1 MTAALPGPVLLV
13 LRNRVLWL
21 MLVCPGLCQAVAAGK
36 QMPSTVQDLQYGEVL
51 YHYYQQD
58 YFTSIVRLLTAR
70 AQSRLPHHADEAE
83 LLLGGLDLSYGLRD
97 EAEDI
102 FTRLLDV
109 DSTRQEVRNRAWYYL
124 AKVSWQRGEP
134 DRALQALEKIDGHV
148 PAAISAEAVN
158 LHSLALL
165 STGRSDEAVAVLQQS
180 GAGKDWS
187 PYLRYN
193 LGVALVRAG
202 RSPEGEAQLDTVGTR
217 RADDEEARLLR
228 DKANLALG
236 YGYLQ
241 NGAPEESRRVLQRV
255 RLEGPLSNKALL
267 GAGWADAE
275 GGDYARALVPW
286 TELGKRT
293 PTDPAV
299 QESLLAIPYAM
310 NRMNLHGRAV
320 ERYDTAVN
328 VFQRERERL
337 DESIAAIGNGELLA
351 ALRKRDK
358 GAGERVQFPGGVSEA
373 AALRYLPELL
383 ATNEFQEGIRNYR
396 DLVALEDNLHAW
408 ATSIA
413 AYDEMLAARKAR
425 YALHEP
431 DAARALQSQT
441 LESLAQRQSDLAET
455 IRRIESGDDPVGLA
469 TTDETR
475 QWNRLTEIGARINR
489 LPSSDETR
497 TLREQQLRLRGVL
510 YWQMNADYKARL
522 WQAKRQLAELDTL
535 LAGARQSREDLQQTG
550 VGVTAG
556 FGAFDERITAHK
568 LEIDRLQRRAARTR
582 LAQGDEIERLAI
594 SGLENQKKRLD
605 SYLIQARFALAQTY
619 DSALNTRP
627 AAETGAGR

>member
-1 MTAALPGPVLLV
+1 MTAALPGLAVLA
-13 LRNRVLWL
+13 LRGRVLWL
-21 MLVCPGLCQAVAAGK
+21 TLFCLGFCQTADAAR
-36 QMPSTVQDLQYGEVL
+36 QAPSTVQDLQYGEVL
-51 YHYYQQD
+51 FHYYQQD
-58 YFTSIVRLLTAR
+58 YFTSIIRLLTAR

-102 FTRLLDV
+102 FTRLLDA
-109 DSTRQEVRNRAWYYL
+109 DSTREEVRNRAWYYL

-134 DRALQALEKIDGHV
+134 KRALQALEKIDGQV
-148 PAAISAEAVN
+148 PAAISADAVN

-165 STGRSDEAVAVLQQS
+165 STGRNDEAIAVLQQS
-180 GAGKDWS
+180 RAGKDWS

-193 LGVALVRAG
+193 LGVALTRAG
-202 RSPEGEAQLDTVGTR
+202 RGTAGEAQLDTVGTQ

-241 NGAPEESRRVLQRV
+241 NGSAEESRRVLERV

-267 GAGWADAE
+267 GTGWADAE
-275 GGDYARALVPW
+275 AGDYARALVPW
-286 TELGKRT
+286 TELGKRA

-299 QESLLAIPYAM
+299 QESLLAVPYAM

-320 ERYDTAVN
+320 QHYDTAIT

-337 DESIAAIGNGELLA
+337 DESIGAIDNGELLA
-351 ALRKRDK
+351 ALRNRDK
-358 GAGERVQFPGGVSEA
+358 GAGRRVQLPGSVSETP
-373 AALRYLPELL
+373 ALRYLPELL
-383 ATNEFQEGIRNYR
+383 ATNKFQEGIRNYR
-396 DLVALEDNLHAW
+396 DLVTLEGNLDAW
-408 ATSIA
+408 ATSIS

-431 DAARALQSQT
+431 DAARALHSET
-441 LESLAQRQSDLAET
+441 LEALAQRESDLAET
-455 IRRIESGDDPVGLA
+455 VRRIESGDDPVGLA
-469 TTDETR
+469 SADETR
-475 QWNRLTEIGARINR
+475 QWNRLTEIGASINR
-489 LPSSDETR
+489 LPPSDETR
-497 TLREQQLRLRGVL
+497 ALSEQQQRLRGVL

-535 LAGARQSREDLQQTG
+535 LAKARQSREDLQQTG

-556 FGAFDERITAHK
+556 FGAFDERIAAHK
-568 LEIDRLQRRAARTR
+568 IQIDRLQARTARTR
-582 LAQGDEIERLAI
+582 LAQGGEIERLAI
-594 SGLENQKKRLD
+594 SELENQKKRLD

-627 AAETGAGR
+627 AAETGTGQ

>member
-1 MTAALPGPVLLV
+1 MTAALPGLAVLA
-13 LRNRVLWL
+13 LRGRVLWL
-21 MLVCPGLCQAVAAGK
+21 MLVCLGFCQAVTAAR
-36 QMPSTVQDLQYGEVL
+36 QAPSTVQDLQYGEVL

-58 YFTSIVRLLTAR
+58 YFTSIIRLLTAR

-97 EAEDI
+97 EAERI
-102 FTRLLDV
+102 FTRLLDAN
-109 DSTRQEVRNRAWYYL
+109 STREEVRNRAWYYL

-134 DRALQALEKIDGHV
+134 GRALQALEKIDGQV
-148 PAAISAEAVN
+148 PAAIAADAEN
-158 LHSLALL
+158 LHGLVLL
-165 STGRSDEAVAVLQQS
+165 STGRSDEAIAVLQQER
-180 GAGKDWS
+180 AGKKWS
-187 PYLRYN
+187 PYLRFN

-202 RSPEGEAQLDTVGTR
+202 HGADGEAQLDAVGTL
-217 RADDEEARLLR
+217 RAGDEETRLLR

-241 NGAPEESRRVLQRV
+241 NGAADKSRRVLERV

-275 GGDYARALVPW
+275 AGDYARALVPW
-286 TELGKRT
+286 TELGKRA

-299 QESLLAIPYAM
+299 RESLLAVPYAM

-320 ERYDTAVN
+320 QHYETAVT

-337 DESIAAIGNGELLA
+337 DESISAIGDGELLT
-351 ALRKRDK
+351 ALRDRDK
-358 GAGERVQFPGGVSEA
+358 SAGDRVQSPDGVSETP
-373 AALRYLPELL
+373 ALRYLPELM

-396 DLVALEDNLHAW
+396 DLVALEGNLDAW

-431 DAARALQSQT
+431 DAARALHSEA
-441 LESLAQRQSDLAET
+441 LESLVQRQSALSEKVRGIET
-455 IRRIESGDDPVGLA
+455 SSDPVGLA
-469 TTDETR
+469 TAEEAG
-475 QWNRLTEIGARINR
+475 QWNRLTEIGARIDR
-489 LPSSDETR
+489 LPPTDEIR
-497 TLREQQLRLRGVL
+497 ALHEQQRRLQGVL

-535 LAGARQSREDLQQTG
+535 LAGTRQSREDLQQTG
-550 VGVTAG
+550 VGVSAG
-556 FGAFDERITAHK
+556 FGAFDERIAAHK
-568 LEIDRLQRRAARTR
+568 TEIGRLQARTARTR
-582 LAQGDEIERLAI
+582 LAQGSEIERLAI
-594 SGLENQKKRLD
+594 GELEDQKKRLD
-605 SYLIQARFALAQTY
+605 SYLVQARFALAQTY
-619 DSALNTRP
+619 DSALNTHP
-627 AAETGAGR
+627 AADTGAGQ

>member
-1 MTAALPGPVLLV
+1 MTATLPGLAVLA
-13 LRNRVLWL
+13 LRGRVLWL
-21 MLVCPGLCQAVAAGK
+21 MFVCLGICQAAAAGK
-36 QMPSTVQDLQYGEVL
+36 QAPSTVQDLQYGEVL

-58 YFTSIVRLLTAR
+58 YFTSIIRLLTAR

-97 EAEDI
+97 EAEGI
-102 FTRLLDV
+102 FTRLLDA
-109 DSTRQEVRNRAWYYL
+109 DSTREEVRNRAWYYL

-134 DRALQALEKIDGHV
+134 DRALQALERIEGHV
-148 PAAISAEAVN
+148 PAAISADAVN

-165 STGRSDEAVAVLQQS
+165 STGRSDDAIAVLQQS
-180 GAGKDWS
+180 SAGKEWS

-202 RSPEGEAQLDTVGTR
+202 RSTEGEAQLDTVGTR
-217 RADDEEARLLR
+217 RAGDEEGRLLR

-241 NGAPEESRRVLQRV
+241 NGAAEASRRVLQRV

-275 GGDYARALVPW
+275 AGDYARALVPW
-286 TELGKRT
+286 SELGKRA

-299 QESLLAIPYAM
+299 QESLLAVPYAM
-310 NRMNLHGRAV
+310 NRMNLHGRAAQH
-320 ERYDTAVN
+320 YDTAVT

-337 DESIAAIGNGELLA
+337 DESIAAIDNGELLA
-351 ALRKRDK
+351 ALRNRDK
-358 GAGERVQFPGGVSEA
+358 GTGERVQFADGISKTP
-373 AALRYLPELL
+373 ALRYLPELL

-396 DLVALEDNLHAW
+396 DLVALEDNLNTW
-408 ATSIA
+408 ATNIV

-431 DAARALQSQT
+431 DAARALHSET

-455 IRRIESGDDPVGLA
+455 VQRIESGDDPVGLA
-469 TTDETR
+469 TADETR
-475 QWNRLTEIGARINR
+475 QWNRLTELGARIDR
-489 LPSSDETR
+489 LPPTDESR
-497 TLREQQLRLRGVL
+497 TLREQQQRLRGVL

-522 WQAKRQLAELDTL
+522 WQAKQQMAELDTL
-535 LAGARQSREDLQQTG
+535 LAAARQSREDLQQTG

-556 FGAFDERITAHK
+556 FGAFDERIAAHK
-568 LEIDRLQRRAARTR
+568 IEIDRLLARTARTR
-582 LAQGDEIERLAI
+582 LAQGGEIERLAV
-594 SGLENQKKRLD
+594 SELENQKKRLD
-605 SYLIQARFALAQTY
+605 SYLVQARFALAQTY

-627 AAETGAGR
+627 AAETGTGR

>member
-1 MTAALPGPVLLV
+1 MTATLPGLAVLA
-13 LRNRVLWL
+13 LRGRVLWL
-21 MLVCPGLCQAVAAGK
+21 MFVCLGLCQAAAAGK
-36 QMPSTVQDLQYGEVL
+36 QAPSTVQDLQYGEVL

-58 YFTSIVRLLTAR
+58 YFTSIIRLLTAR

-97 EAEDI
+97 EAEGI
-102 FTRLLDV
+102 FTRLLDA
-109 DSTRQEVRNRAWYYL
+109 DSTREEVRNRAWYYL

-134 DRALQALEKIDGHV
+134 DRALQALERIEGHV
-148 PAAISAEAVN
+148 PAAISADAVN

-165 STGRSDEAVAVLQQS
+165 STGRSDDAIAVLQQS
-180 GAGKDWS
+180 SAGKEWS

-202 RSPEGEAQLDTVGTR
+202 RSTEGEAQLDTVGTR
-217 RADDEEARLLR
+217 RAGDEEGRLLR

-241 NGAPEESRRVLQRV
+241 NGAAEASRRVLQRV

-275 GGDYARALVPW
+275 AGDYARALVPW
-286 TELGKRT
+286 SELGKRA

-299 QESLLAIPYAM
+299 QESLLAVPYAM
-310 NRMNLHGRAV
+310 NRMNLHGRAAQH
-320 ERYDTAVN
+320 YDTAVT

-337 DESIAAIGNGELLA
+337 DESIAAINNGELLA
-351 ALRKRDK
+351 ALRNRDK
-358 GAGERVQFPGGVSEA
+358 GTGERVQFPDGISKTP
-373 AALRYLPELL
+373 ALRYLPELL

-396 DLVALEDNLHAW
+396 DLVALEDNLNTW
-408 ATSIA
+408 ATNIV

-431 DAARALQSQT
+431 DAARALHSET

-455 IRRIESGDDPVGLA
+455 VQRIESGDDPVGLA
-469 TTDETR
+469 TADETR
-475 QWNRLTEIGARINR
+475 QWNRLTELGARIDR
-489 LPSSDETR
+489 LPPTDESR
-497 TLREQQLRLRGVL
+497 TLREQQQRLRGVL

-522 WQAKRQLAELDTL
+522 WQAKQQMAELDTL
-535 LAGARQSREDLQQTG
+535 LAAARQSREDLQQTG

-556 FGAFDERITAHK
+556 FGAFDERIAAHK
-568 LEIDRLQRRAARTR
+568 IEIDRLLARTARTR
-582 LAQGDEIERLAI
+582 LAQGGEIERLAV
-594 SGLENQKKRLD
+594 SELENQKKRLD
-605 SYLIQARFALAQTY
+605 SYLVQARFALAQTY

-627 AAETGAGR
+627 AAETGTGR

>member
-1 MTAALPGPVLLV
+1 
-13 LRNRVLWL
+13 
-21 MLVCPGLCQAVAAGK
+21 
-36 QMPSTVQDLQYGEVL
+36 
-51 YHYYQQD
+51 
-58 YFTSIVRLLTAR
+58 
-70 AQSRLPHHADEAE
+70 
-83 LLLGGLDLSYGLRD
+83 
-97 EAEDI
+97 
-102 FTRLLDV
+102 
-109 DSTRQEVRNRAWYYL
+109 
-124 AKVSWQRGEP
+124 
-134 DRALQALEKIDGHV
+134 
-148 PAAISAEAVN
+148 
-158 LHSLALL
+158 
-165 STGRSDEAVAVLQQS
+165 
-180 GAGKDWS
+180 
-187 PYLRYN
+187 
-193 LGVALVRAG
+193 
-202 RSPEGEAQLDTVGTR
+202 
-217 RADDEEARLLR
+217 
-228 DKANLALG
+228 
-236 YGYLQ
+236 
-241 NGAPEESRRVLQRV
+241 
-255 RLEGPLSNKALL
+255 
-267 GAGWADAE
+267 
-275 GGDYARALVPW
+275 
-286 TELGKRT
+286 
-293 PTDPAV
+293 
-299 QESLLAIPYAM
+299 M

-320 ERYDTAVN
+320 ERYDTAVT

-337 DESIAAIGNGELLA
+337 DESITAIDNGELLA
-351 ALRKRDK
+351 ALRKRDT
-358 GAGERVQFPGGVSEA
+358 GAGERVQFPGGVSET

-383 ATNEFQEGIRNYR
+383 ATNEFQEAIRNYR
-396 DLVALEDNLHAW
+396 DLVALEGNLHAW

-455 IRRIESGDDPVGLA
+455 IRRIESVDDPVGLA

-475 QWNRLTEIGARINR
+475 QWNRVTEIGARINR

-556 FGAFDERITAHK
+556 FGAFDERIAAHRI
-568 LEIDRLQRRAARTR
+568 EIDRLQRRTARTR

-627 AAETGAGR
+627 AAEAGAGR